1 MAVTINHI
9 ASSSKGNAHL
19 VSDGETSL
27 LLDCGVPVGR
37 LRKALNFKLSSVA
50 GCLIGH
56 AHNDHIAAAK
66 DLVAAGIDC
75 YLSAEAAAGYAFN
88 LTGNRVHIVNSG
100 QQFEI
105 GTWKIISFAC
115 EHDLPCLGYYLASGT
130 ERVLYATDTAFLRPR
145 FQGLTHLMVEVN
157 YDLESINRSVAEG
170 RITMSQKKRVMETH
184 FGLDNLLEFLRVTD
198 LSTLKSVHLMHLSND
213 NSDENL
219 IRASVAEMLPPG
231 VGLVVCDE

>member
-1 MAVTINHI
+1 LPITINHI

-27 LLDCGVPVGR
+27 LLDCGVPIGR
-37 LRKALNFKLSSVA
+37 LRRALNFKLSSVA
-50 GCLIGH
+50 GCLVTHGH
-56 AHNDHIAAAK
+56 SDHIAAAK

-75 YLSAEAAAGYAFN
+75 YLSAESAAWYDSHM
-88 LTGNRVHIVNSG
+88 TGNRVHIVQAG
-100 QQFEI
+100 QQFQI
-105 GTWKIISFAC
+105 GTWKIISFSC

-145 FQGLTHLMVEVN
+145 FQGLTHLMVEAN

-170 RITMSQKKRVMETH
+170 RIAMSQKKRVMETH
-184 FGLDNLLEFLRVTD
+184 FGLENLLEFLRVTD
-198 LSTLKSVHLMHLSND
+198 LSTLKSVNLMHLSND